1 MNWDKS
7 VKLVIDHREHDII
20 SYCKEKSIAFSTCS
34 LDVGDLLLTN
44 EVANKPKADENQPDV
59 SQPEVSQPDVS
70 QPDVSQPEVSQPEVS
85 QIEATQPL
93 KLVFERKTIADLA
106 ASIKDGRYREQ
117 KQRLKSTFPFHRI
130 TYIIEGSISV
140 SDINNDKSV
149 HGINSKAIVSSL
161 LSSRYRDGFQVI
173 HTADVKETM
182 WYICELAERFSTP
195 DKLLFDTEHG
205 SYTASVKVKSK
216 KSDNVTKEVAYRM
229 QLSQIP
235 GLSMKIA
242 DDIANMY
249 PSFRQLLDAIDEKG
263 VKAFEKVAGMGKAR
277 SKKII
282 EFIDF

>member
-1 MNWDKS
+1 MNWGKS
-7 VKLVIDHREHDII
+7 VKLIIDHREHDII
-20 SYCKEKSIAFSTCS
+20 SFCKEKSIAFSTCS

-44 EVANKPKADENQPDV
+44 EAVEEKVVEEKVVEEKVVEA
-59 SQPEVSQPDVS
+59 SQAEASQAEAS
-70 QPDVSQPEVSQPEVS
+70 Q
-85 QIEATQPL
+85 AL
-93 KLVFERKTIADLA
+93 KLVFERKTVADLA

-130 TYIIEGSISV
+130 TYIIEGSIT
-140 SDINNDKSV
+140 DEKSI

-182 WYICELAERFSTP
+182 WYICEIAERFSTP
-195 DKLLFDTEHG
+195 DKLMFDTEHG

-216 KSDNVTKEVAYRM
+216 KSDNLTKEVAYRM

-249 PSFRQLLDAIDEKG
+249 PSFRKLLEAIDEKG
-263 VKAFEKVAGMGKAR
+263 VKAFDKVAGMGKTR

-282 EFIDF
+282 EFVNY

>member
-7 VKLVIDHREHDII
+7 VKLIIDHREHDII
-20 SYCKEKSIAFSTCS
+20 SHCKEKSIPFSTCS

-44 EVANKPKADENQPDV
+44 EVEVIKVES
-59 SQPEVSQPDVS
+59 SQVEVEP
-70 QPDVSQPEVSQPEVS
+70 S
-85 QIEATQPL
+85 QIEASQIEPSQVEANQSL

-130 TYIIEGSISV
+130 TYIIEGSIT
-140 SDINNDKSV
+140 DINDEKSV

-173 HTADVKETM
+173 HTANVKETM

-195 DKLLFDTEHG
+195 DKLTFDTEHG
-205 SYTASVKVKSK
+205 SYAASVKVKSK

-249 PSFRQLLDAIDEKG
+249 PSFRKLLEAIDEKG
-263 VKAFEKVAGMGKAR
+263 VKAFDKVAGMGKAR

>member
-1 MNWDKS
+1 MSWDNS

-44 EVANKPKADENQPDV
+44 EVEASQIEASKPDVDV
-59 SQPEVSQPDVS
+59 SQIDASQI
-70 QPDVSQPEVSQPEVS
+70 EVS
-85 QIEATQPL
+85 QIEVSQIDASKPDATQPL

-130 TYIIEGSISV
+130 TYIIEGSIK
-140 SDINNDKSV
+140 DINDEKSV

-205 SYTASVKVKSK
+205 SYAASVRVKSK

-249 PSFRQLLDAIDEKG
+249 PSFRQLLAAIDEKG
-263 VKAFEKVAGMGKAR
+263 VKAFDKVAGMGKAR

-282 EFIDF
+282 EFINF

>member
-7 VKLVIDHREHDII
+7 VKLIIDHREHDII
-20 SYCKEKSIAFSTCS
+20 SFCKEKSIAFSTCS

-44 EVANKPKADENQPDV
+44 EAVEEKVVEEKVVEASQAEASQVEEKVA
-59 SQPEVSQPDVS
+59 
-70 QPDVSQPEVSQPEVS
+70 
-85 QIEATQPL
+85 EATQPL
-93 KLVFERKTIADLA
+93 KLVFERKTVADLA

-130 TYIIEGSISV
+130 TYIIEGSIT
-140 SDINNDKSV
+140 DEKSI

-182 WYICELAERFSTP
+182 WYICEIAERFSTP
-195 DKLLFDTEHG
+195 DKLMFDTEHG
-205 SYTASVKVKSK
+205 SYAASVKVKSK
-216 KSDNVTKEVAYRM
+216 KSDNLTKEVAYRM

-249 PSFRQLLDAIDEKG
+249 PSFRKLLEAIDEKG
-263 VKAFEKVAGMGKAR
+263 VKAFDKVAGMGKTR

-282 EFIDF
+282 EFVNY

>member
-7 VKLVIDHREHDII
+7 VKLIIDHREHDII
-20 SYCKEKSIAFSTCS
+20 SYCKEKSILFSTCS

-44 EVANKPKADENQPDV
+44 EAKAEA
-59 SQPEVSQPDVS
+59 SQVEVSKAEAS
-70 QPDVSQPEVSQPEVS
+70 QVEEKVAE
-85 QIEATQPL
+85 TQPL
-93 KLVFERKTIADLA
+93 KLIFERKTVADLA

-130 TYIIEGSISV
+130 TYIIEGLITDEKSI
-140 SDINNDKSV
+140 

-182 WYICELAERFSTP
+182 WYICEIAERFSTP
-195 DKLLFDTEHG
+195 DKLMFDTEHG

-216 KSDNVTKEVAYRM
+216 KSDNLTKEVAYRM

-249 PSFRQLLDAIDEKG
+249 PSFRKLLEAIDEKG
-263 VKAFEKVAGMGKAR
+263 VKAFDKVAGMGKTR

-282 EFIDF
+282 EFVNY

>member
-7 VKLVIDHREHDII
+7 VKLIIDHREHDII
-20 SYCKEKSIAFSTCS
+20 SHCKEKSIPFSTCS

-44 EVANKPKADENQPDV
+44 EVDASQIEPNQV
-59 SQPEVSQPDVS
+59 EVEP
-70 QPDVSQPEVSQPEVS
+70 S
-85 QIEATQPL
+85 QIEASQIEPSQIEANQSL
-93 KLVFERKTIADLA
+93 KLVFERKTLADLA

-130 TYIIEGSISV
+130 TYIIEGSIT
-140 SDINNDKSV
+140 DINDEKSV

-173 HTADVKETM
+173 HTANVKETM

-195 DKLLFDTEHG
+195 DKLTFDTEHG
-205 SYTASVKVKSK
+205 SYAASVKVKSK

-249 PSFRQLLDAIDEKG
+249 PSFRKLLEAIDEKG
-263 VKAFEKVAGMGKAR
+263 VKAFDKVAGMGKAR